1 MRDVEARRER
11 AAAARRARRLRPAGS
26 DDLGLRRGF
35 AGKLLPFLVAAMA
48 FLASLALAGAIA
60 AAGFSRQWQQGPAA
74 ALTIQVPNPSAKAT
88 DAPQSRLDRVVALLR
103 GSPGIA
109 QVRALSHAEIQ
120 KLLQPWL
127 GSGATDGL
135 ALPAVVA
142 VRERDGGPALGVVT
156 AELQA
161 AAPGTLV
168 DSHGDWTRRIA
179 ALAHSVQA
187 LAWAM
192 LALVMGV
199 ATAVVTIATRA
210 GLVQRRDAVL
220 LVHGLGATDGDIAR
234 RFAARATRLAF
245 LGGLGGTV
253 AALPV
258 LGILAA
264 LAAPIVGGIAD
275 PAAWMPSLPRG
286 LWVGLVAIPVIC
298 AGIGF
303 ATAQVTVRAWL
314 RPLP

>member
-1 MRDVEARRER
+1 M
-11 AAAARRARRLRPAGS
+11 RPAWS
-26 DDLGLRRGF
+26 DDLGLRRGV
-35 AGKLLPFLVAAMA
+35 ARKLLPFMVGAMA

-60 AAGFSRQWQQGPAA
+60 AAAFSRQWQDGPAA
-74 ALTIQVPNPSAKAT
+74 ALTVQVPDPAAKAT
-88 DAPQSRLDRVVALLR
+88 DAPQNRLDRVVALLSA
-103 GSPGIA
+103 SPGIA
-109 QVRALSHAEIQ
+109 RVQALSHAQIA

-127 GSGATDGL
+127 GSDATQGL

-142 VRERDGGPALGVVT
+142 VRAEGAGPPLAELT
-156 AELQA
+156 AELRA

-192 LALVMGV
+192 LALVTGV
-199 ATAVVTIATRA
+199 AAAVVTIATRA

-220 LVHGLGATDGDIAR
+220 LVHGLGATDADIAR

-245 LGGLGGTV
+245 AGGLGGCAV
-253 AALPV
+253 ALPV
-258 LGILAA
+258 LAGLAA
-264 LAAPIVGGIAD
+264 LAAPLVGGIAD
-275 PAAWMPSLPRG
+275 PAAWMPSLPRA
-286 LWVGLVAIPVIC
+286 LWFGMAAIPLVC
-298 AGIGF
+298 AALGF